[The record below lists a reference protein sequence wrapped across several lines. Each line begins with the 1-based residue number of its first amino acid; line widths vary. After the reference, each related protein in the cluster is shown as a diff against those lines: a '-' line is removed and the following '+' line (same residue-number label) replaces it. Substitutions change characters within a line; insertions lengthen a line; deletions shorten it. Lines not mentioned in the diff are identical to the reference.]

1 MPSGL
6 KRYQHEGEDHFLT
19 FSCYRREPHLSTAL
33 AKDTFLLSLE
43 LTRQSYG
50 FEVLGYVV
58 MPEHVH
64 LLVSEPPNHDIPLA
78 TAIQALKISVSRRL
92 TERPFWQRRYYD
104 FNVSTHNKR
113 FEKLRYMHRNPV
125 KRTLVENPEDWAWS
139 SYRHYLLNE
148 PAPVQITKL

>member
-19 FSCYRREPHLSTAL
+19 FSCYRREPHLSTAH

-43 LTRQSYG
+43 LTRQNYG
-50 FEVLGYVV
+50 LEVLGYVV

-64 LLVSEPPNHDIPLA
+64 LLVSEPPDHEIPLA

-113 FEKLRYMHRNPV
+113 VEKLRYMHRNPV
-125 KRTLVENPEDWAWS
+125 RRSLVENPEDWAWS